1 MIQERKARDWV
12 QAAKRENHILDRI
25 YDEVHHELNPS
36 DDDCPECGGEGY
48 IANCIDGLCF
58 DAESGCEDCM
68 RRCVEC
74 ARFEIRVRKA
84 VRLEVLRLMD
94 VDVAIAFARRTNRWS
109 DKITRTAVLAN
120 LHAARAAASTDFS
133 PEERE
138 ASAAWVEGL
147 I

>member
-1 MIQERKARDWV
+1 MSGSMRIS
-12 QAAKRENHILDRI
+12 REDHILDHI
-25 YDEVHHELNPS
+25 YDEVHHDLNPS

-48 IANCIDGLCF
+48 IADCFDGLCS
-58 DAESGCEDCM
+58 DAESGCEECM

-74 ARFEIRVRKA
+74 ARFETAIRKA
-84 VRLEVLRLMD
+84 VRLEVLKLMD

-109 DKITRTAVLAN
+109 DKITRTAVLVG
-120 LHAARAAASTDFS
+120 LHAARAASISFS
-133 PEERE
+133 SEERE